1 MKHIFKVF
9 SLALLVG
16 AMFTF
21 SSCKKDNQELIIGT
35 WSLTEGTSND
45 PEMSAVLPMM
55 IGNMAME
62 FTEDGVVTTA
72 MTMLGQTQNTTGTYT
87 IDGDK
92 LTMIDE
98 DGETSTATIKEL
110 TKKKLTLST
119 TEDSF
124 DITLTFEKTTE
135 RDAGIHPVVI

>member
-1 MKHIFKVF
+1 MKNIFKVL
-9 SLALLVG
+9 SLVLLVG

-45 PEMSAVLPMM
+45 PEMSVVLPMM

-72 MTMLGQTQNTTGTYT
+72 MTMFGQTQTSTGSYT

-92 LTMIDE
+92 LTMIE
-98 DGETSTATIKEL
+98 KDGETSTATIKEL
-110 TKKKLTLST
+110 TKKKLTLNT
-119 TEDSF
+119 VEGTYE
-124 DITLTFEKTTE
+124 ITLTFEKTTDNLI
-135 RDAGIHPVVI
+135 RR

>member
-1 MKHIFKVF
+1 MKNIFKVL
-9 SLALLVG
+9 SLVLLVG

-45 PEMSAVLPMM
+45 PEMSVVLPMM

-72 MTMLGQTQNTTGTYT
+72 MTMFGQTQTSTGSYT

-92 LTMIDE
+92 ITMIDE

-110 TKKKLTLST
+110 TKKKLTLNT
-119 TEDSF
+119 VEGTYE
-124 DITLTFEKTTE
+124 ITLTFEKTTDNLN
-135 RDAGIHPVVI
+135 RR